1 MVNIPI
7 RTRVKKGLVVY
18 SDLRCIEE
26 VFTYDEKDVLKR

>member
-7 RTRVKKGLVVY
+7 RTRVKKVLVVY
-18 SDLRCIEE
+18 SDLRGIEA